1 MRTVRSVRLM
11 LRRLQKT
18 ASKLH
23 HIGAAEIRAANKT
36 TVHPPGGRGR
46 CSESACTTR
55 TLRFLR
61 AVHTHLTTA
70 RYVLLATLKQV
81 QHKRCTIGRGN
92 LRMLDRIPSR
102 PLVLA
107 MCIAAIAWVT
117 PAAVAHPGG
126 LNKQG
131 CHNDRKN
138 GGYHCHRSASGERKP
153 TAAAE
158 PLDRSQWTP
167 WTGAVFRNCA
177 EARAAGAAPV
187 RRGDPG
193 YGPHLDRDH
202 DGVGCEPSRRR

>member
-1 MRTVRSVRLM
+1 M

-18 ASKLH
+18 ASNLQ
-23 HIGAAEIRAANKT
+23 HIGAAET
-36 TVHPPGGRGR
+36 
-46 CSESACTTR
+46 
-55 TLRFLR
+55 
-61 AVHTHLTTA
+61 
-70 RYVLLATLKQV
+70 KQV

-92 LRMLDRIPSR
+92 LRVLDRIPSR
-102 PLVLA
+102 SLVLA
-107 MCIAAIAWVT
+107 TCIAAIAWVT

-138 GGYHCHRSASGERKP
+138 GGYHCHRSASGEGKP

-158 PLDRSQWTP
+158 LLDRSP
-167 WTGAVFRNCA
+167 WIPSTGAVFRNCA

-187 RRGDPG
+187 QRGDPG